1 MGVTGSVVI
10 GSIVSVNASTEHTF
24 SKQPVDRADLVAG
37 VGVVGDCHAGAQVK
51 HRSRVRADPTQPNLR
66 QVHLIASEL
75 FDDLRQLGY
84 EVAPAALGENLTTA
98 GIDLHGLP
106 TGTVLTIGDDVLV
119 ALTGL
124 RNPCGQINGL
134 AEGLQKQLLTH
145 DADGR
150 PVVRGGVMAVVLRG
164 GPVAVGDAIRA
175 SVPDGPHH
183 PLVRV

>member
-1 MGVTGSVVI
+1 VGVSATV
-10 GSIVSVNASTEHTF
+10 VSVNVSAEHHF
-24 SKQPVDRADLVAG
+24 SKEPVERADLVAG

-75 FDDLRQLGY
+75 FADLRTVGY

-98 GIDLHGLP
+98 GIDLHALP
-106 TGTVLTIGDDVLV
+106 TGTVLAVGEDVLLG
-119 ALTGL
+119 LTGL

-134 AEGLQKQLLTH
+134 AAGLQRQLLTS

-164 GPVAVGDAIRA
+164 GTVRPGDTVLATA
-175 SVPDGPHH
+175 PPGAPH